1 MEVVEA
7 GDEQQ
12 AREVIHQ
19 APPTAVLT
27 DLALPGGDGLGV
39 LSAAK
44 ASDGTL
50 PVILVSPASSKIISI
65 SMIVSWP
72 PPKMVDSRGNGL
84 KIVGSAHQVPY
95 FQGEGHARNHGP
107 AFFHP

>member
-1 MEVVEA
+1 MEVVET

-44 ASDGTL
+44 AADGTL
-50 PVILVSPASSKIISI
+50 PVIVATEMQCRP
-65 SMIVSWP
+65 
-72 PPKMVDSRGNGL
+72 
-84 KIVGSAHQVPY
+84 
-95 FQGEGHARNHGP
+95 
-107 AFFHP
+107 

>member
-1 MEVVEA
+1 MSTTPLFAPATVLLVFASDAQPSGLRLALETVGMEVVET

-44 ASDGTL
+44 AADGTL
-50 PVILVSPASSKIISI
+50 PVIVATEMQCRP
-65 SMIVSWP
+65 
-72 PPKMVDSRGNGL
+72 
-84 KIVGSAHQVPY
+84 
-95 FQGEGHARNHGP
+95 
-107 AFFHP
+107 